1 MSEQTPVIAKQNQAE
16 EILQKLDKDSNTR
29 VFTGWRKT
37 VISALLIAA
46 SVYMLLLTL
55 LFTDATP
62 QTRRTTFV
70 GMIVLLG
77 FLIYPAYKAQS
88 RKINYIP
95 WYDLALGIL
104 GASCFFFFT
113 VNQQTVIQ
121 TNSTMLPPLYIA
133 VAIVGILCLAE
144 LCRRAVGL
152 PILFVVGGFVVYLV
166 YYYFQNPRLNVEKIL
181 SQTVYNLFYNT
192 SDGVFGAPILACSSF
207 IVLFIIMGA
216 MLEKTGIAAFFI
228 DLANSIAGSSAGGPA
243 KVAVIA
249 SALEGMISGSSV
261 ANTVGS
267 GSVTIPL
274 MKKSGYKPSFAAAV
288 EAAASTGGQIMPPI
302 MGAAAFLMAEIAGLP
317 YQTIVIAAILP
328 AVLYFMGI
336 FIMVH
341 FEAKKNGIQGLPK
354 EALPNFF
361 KLLLKKGYLLLPILV
376 LMVSMNYFSAGMSA
390 CVAILSALVIG
401 LLPEDLSVSHLKEIA
416 ARSKG
421 RLVLAFVYPVIPVLA
436 FALIAG
442 LGGDSRLTTAVLT
455 GLVLCCVLSFLSKE
469 SAMTPDRLADGLRAS
484 AQSTVSVGVAC
495 AMAGMIAAVVT
506 ATSLATKIM
515 PLITTLANF
524 NPFLALFAAM
534 LCCLILG
541 MGVPTTA
548 NYVIMASTI
557 APILIQVLDIPVL
570 AAHMFVFY
578 FGIVADIT
586 PPVALAA
593 YAGAAI
599 AHSNPLKTGVTATK
613 LAIAAFITPYV
624 FALDPQATLLL
635 GYTTASPVMTVIA
648 VCTALLGMF
657 AISAALQGYCFQKL
671 DWLRRILF
679 LASGLLLIYPE
690 NITDVIGAVGVTA
703 LLAVSLLLSKK
714 EKQLLAE

>member
-1 MSEQTPVIAKQNQAE
+1 MDTPAVNQSK

-29 VFTGWRKT
+29 VFTGWQKK
-37 VISALLIAA
+37 VVNALLIGS

-55 LFTDATP
+55 LFTDATA

-70 GMIVLLG
+70 GLVVLIG
-77 FLIYPAYKAQS
+77 FLIFPAYKAQT
-88 RKINYIP
+88 RKINFIP
-95 WYDLALGIL
+95 WYDFALSGV

-113 VNQQTVIQ
+113 VNQRTVIE
-121 TNSTMLPPLYIA
+121 TNGTMLPMLYIV
-133 VAIVGILCLAE
+133 VAIIGILCLAE

-152 PILFVVGGFVVYLV
+152 PILFVVGAFVVYLFI
-166 YYYFQNPRLNVEKIL
+166 YYAQNPRLNMEKIL
-181 SQTVYNLFYNT
+181 SQVIYNLFYNI

-228 DLANSIAGSSAGGPA
+228 DLANSVAGSSDGGPA

-249 SALEGMISGSSV
+249 SGLMGMISGSSV

-267 GSVTIPL
+267 GSVTIPM
-274 MKKSGYKPSFAAAV
+274 MKKSGYKPAFAAAV
-288 EAAASTGGQIMPPI
+288 EASASTGGQIMPPI
-302 MGAAAFLMAEIAGLP
+302 MGAAAFLMAEIAGVP

-341 FEAKKNGIQGLPK
+341 FEAKKNGLKGLPK
-354 EALPNFF
+354 EAVPNFLR
-361 KLLLKKGYLLLPILV
+361 LLLKKGYLLLPIVV
-376 LMVSMNYFSAGMSA
+376 LIVCMNYFSAGMSA
-390 CVAILSALVIG
+390 CIAILAALIIG
-401 LLPEDLSVSHLKEIA
+401 LLPEELSVCHFREIA
-416 ARSKG
+416 GGGKG
-421 RLVLAFVYPVIPVLA
+421 RVVLAFVYPLLPLA
-436 FALIAG
+436 AFLAVAL
-442 LGGDSRLTTAVLT
+442 LGGDSMLATAVLV
-455 GLVLCCVLSFLSKE
+455 GLVLCFAVSFLAKDGNMSPQK
-469 SAMTPDRLADGLRAS
+469 LADGLRSS
-484 AQSTVSVGVAC
+484 AQSAVSVGVAC

-506 ATSLATKIM
+506 ATSLASKIT
-515 PLITTLANF
+515 PLIMSLANF

-534 LCCLILG
+534 ICCIILG

-557 APILIQVLDIPVL
+557 APILIQVLNIPVL

-593 YAGAAI
+593 YAGSAI
-599 AHSNPLKTGVTATK
+599 AGSNPFKTGVTATK
-613 LAIAAFITPYV
+613 LAIAAFITPYL

-635 GYTTASPVMTVIA
+635 GYTTASPVLTVIA
-648 VCTALLGMF
+648 VCTSLLGMF
-657 AISAALQGYCFQKL
+657 AISSGLQGYCFGKIG
-671 DWLRRILF
+671 WVRRVLF
-679 LASGLLLIYPE
+679 LVSGLLLIYPE
-690 NITDVIGAVGVTA
+690 SYSDVVGAVGVAA
-703 LLAVSLLLSKK
+703 LLAVCFLLNRKQKK
-714 EKQLLAE
+714 AGAN